1 MIRALNGAEIPPCG
15 TASPYDGGM
24 ASGEV
29 RSALRELVRGRDVLS
44 LATARELPIDA
55 DALLRAA
62 GVRRISDLRPRHV
75 RDLPELGRLTSDPQ
89 DFLTGDAEGRL
100 VAELLADSL
109 ARGIQLWL
117 FHADT
122 DGLERLL
129 QIFGTDQI
137 HLVGEVHHGQ
147 EPLAINPLQ
156 LAEAWSAEDAD
167 PLRRAW
173 LARALTGI
181 DTLRVAPRLIPV
193 LARLDVPHVRRSA
206 IGRWLR
212 DPAVFFYVVVLIY
225 SALRALPVTFVKEF
239 KGHLGVLWAIDMLT
253 AIPYTWGVIAMVT
266 AKRPLVRA
274 LGTLVTAV
282 TFVSPYVYFWATGE
296 DYPWWVV
303 LIVALLI
310 LSGFLIEGWKIWTD
324 RRITAELSRTG
335 SEPAPMSRR

>member
-1 MIRALNGAEIPPCG
+1 MGR
-15 TASPYDGGM
+15 M

-29 RSALRELVRGRDVLS
+29 RTALRELVQGGDVLS

-55 DALLRAA
+55 DALMRAA

-75 RDLPELGRLTSDPQ
+75 RDLPELGRLTSAPQ
-89 DFLTGDAEGRL
+89 DFLAGDAEGRL
-100 VAELLADSL
+100 VGDLLSDSL
-109 ARGIQLWL
+109 ARGIQLWI

-122 DGLERLL
+122 EGLERLQ
-129 QIFGTDQI
+129 QIFGTDQV
-137 HLVGEVHHGQ
+137 HLIGEVHHGQ

-156 LAEAWSAEDAD
+156 LAEAWSADDAD

-173 LARALTGI
+173 LAGSLSGI
-181 DTLRVAPRLIPV
+181 DTLRTPPRLV
-193 LARLDVPHVRRSA
+193 RALERLEVPHVRRSA

-239 KGHLGVLWAIDMLT
+239 KGHLGILWAIDMLT

-266 AKRPLVRA
+266 AKRRLVRA

-282 TFVSPYVYFWATGE
+282 TFVAPYVYFWATGE
-296 DYPWWVV
+296 NYPWWVV
-303 LIVALLI
+303 LVVALLI

-324 RRITAELSRTG
+324 RRITAELARTG
-335 SEPAPMSRR
+335 MAAVQTSTAKENR